1 MTNPTT
7 LLGKVA
13 GKMGSICRH
22 ETKFFQIELEESS
35 KKFTSFWAGNSSYEF
50 NRSAMG
56 LKTRPA
62 ILQKLMTKVLRGTQ
76 RFTASLLDDA
86 VVFSDSWEDHLK
98 HIALVL
104 QRFREACLTLNKEKC
119 QFCLETMKIVGYT
132 LKHGKL
138 LPSDDKIE
146 AISKLGPAK
155 TKKGVKARI
164 SGVLQ
169 KSDPKFC
176 RNNVLSYR
184 AA

>member
-56 LKTRPA
+56 LKTSPA
-62 ILQKLMTKVLRGTQ
+62 ILQKLTTKVLRGTQ
-76 RFTASLLDDA
+76 RFTASLLDDV

-98 HIALVL
+98 NIAIVL

-138 LPSDDKIE
+138 IPPDDKME
-146 AISKLGPAK
+146 AISKLG
-155 TKKGVKARI
+155 TRGI
-164 SGVLQ
+164 TEI
-169 KSDPKFC
+169 
-176 RNNVLSYR
+176 
-184 AA
+184 